1 MIVGL
6 GSDLTD
12 IRRIEKTLERF
23 GDRFVARI
31 FTDVERT
38 RSERKA
44 DRAASYAKRFAAKEA
59 CAKALGT
66 GMRRG
71 VFWRDMGVVNAR
83 SGQPTMA
90 LAGGAA
96 ARLAA
101 LIPPGF
107 EARIHISLTD
117 DHPYAQAF
125 VVIEAVSPHEREL
138 TGAALAGPVSSV

>member
-1 MIVGL
+1 VIVGI

-12 IRRIEKTLERF
+12 IRRIESTLERF
-23 GDRFVARI
+23 GERFVNRI
-31 FTDVERT
+31 FTEAERD

-83 SGQPTMA
+83 SGQPTLM
-90 LAGGAA
+90 LTGGAA
-96 ARLAA
+96 ERLAA
-101 LIPPGF
+101 LTPAGCH
-107 EARIHISLTD
+107 AVIHVTLTD

-125 VVIEAVSPHEREL
+125 VIIEASPRDESL
-138 TGAALAGPVSSV
+138 TVGSLLRPG